1 MNDEALRV
9 LYDLSQV
16 MELGDLVYDI
26 REREG
31 QGRKGPKVQA
41 WSNACER
48 MRKLLEGYE
57 P

>member
-31 QGRKGPKVQA
+31 QGWEGPKVQA